1 MNRSWWKEVVVYQ
14 VYPRSFYDSNG
25 DGIGDLRGLIKKIDY
40 LCELGVGAIWLSPI
54 YTSPNDDMGYDISD
68 YHGIMDEFGTLEDFE
83 ELALK
88 LHKRGIKLIM
98 DLVVNHT
105 SDEHAW
111 FIESRSSK
119 SNSKRDFYIWRDGK
133 DGKEP
138 NNWASFFSP
147 SAWEYDELTGQYY
160 LHLFSKKQ
168 PDLNWRNENVR
179 YEIYN
184 MMNWWLER
192 GVDGFRMDTI
202 TLIEK
207 ADGLP
212 ESSKEAGSSGYVFDG
227 DMFGNLPYVHTYLKE
242 MYANVFEGKDK
253 LVIGEAPFV
262 TVETA
267 SKYVDENEKELN
279 MIFVF
284 EMMDIDSGTSGKWE
298 IISYDLNKLKEIITR
313 WQMGLPNGWNSLFWS
328 NHDQPRAVSRFG
340 DDGKYRERSAKMLA
354 LVLHML
360 KGTPYI
366 YQGEEI
372 GMTSMP
378 FESIRDIRDIESLVF
393 YEEGISKGMT
403 KQEVWNAIL
412 RKGRD
417 NARTP
422 MQWNGLD
429 NAGFTVGK
437 PWIEVNP
444 NHKSIN
450 VAANIKDKDSIFH
463 FYKRLIKMRK
473 DNPIMVYGN
482 YVPLLEEDK
491 NVIAYLRQ
499 YDDIRWMVIA
509 NFYGA
514 EVTVQLPSH
523 YMIKDE
529 LLSNVPGRVK
539 IKDDLIYLVPFEAR
553 VFLVKYKKT

>member
-1 MNRSWWKEVVVYQ
+1 MNRSWWKETVVYQ

-25 DGIGDLRGLIKKIDY
+25 DGIGDLRGLIEKIDY
-40 LCELGVGAIWLSPI
+40 LCELGVGAIWLNPI

-68 YHGIMDEFGTLEDFE
+68 YRGIMNEIGTLEDFD
-83 ELALK
+83 ELVFK

-105 SDEHAW
+105 SDELVW

-138 NNWASFFSP
+138 NNWASFFTP
-147 SAWEYDELTGQYY
+147 SAWEYDEPTGQYY

-179 YEIYN
+179 REIYD

-192 GVDGFRMDTI
+192 GVDGFRLDVI
-202 TLIEK
+202 NLIDK

-212 ESSKEAGSSGYVFDG
+212 NSNKEAGFSGYVFDS
-227 DMFGNLPYVHTYLKE
+227 DMFANLPRVHMYLKE
-242 MYANVFEGKDK
+242 MYANVFEGKDI
-253 LVIGEAPFV
+253 VAVGETPFV
-262 TVETA
+262 TTQTA

-279 MIFVF
+279 MIFSF

-298 IISYDLNKLKEIITR
+298 IVSYDLHKLKEIITR
-313 WQMGLPNGWNSLFWS
+313 WQLSLPNGWNSLFWS

-354 LVLHML
+354 TVLHML

-372 GMTSMP
+372 GMTNMP
-378 FESIRDIRDIESLVF
+378 LECIQDIRDIESLVF
-393 YEEGISKGMT
+393 YKEGISTGMT

-422 MQWNGLD
+422 MQWNDSD
-429 NAGFTVGK
+429 NAGFTTGK
-437 PWIEVNP
+437 PWLKVNP
-444 NHKSIN
+444 NYKSIN
-450 VAANIKDKDSIFH
+450 VTASIKDEDSIFH

-473 DNPIMVYGN
+473 DNPIMVCGSYTS
-482 YVPLLEEDK
+482 LLEEDK

-499 YDDIRWMVIA
+499 YDDVKWLILA

-514 EVTVQLPSH
+514 EVTAQLPSH

-529 LLSNVPGRVK
+529 LLSNVPEEVK
-539 IKDDLIYLVPFEAR
+539 IKDDVIYLAPYEAH
-553 VFLVKYKKT
+553 VFLVQDEKK

>member
-1 MNRSWWKEVVVYQ
+1 MNRSWWKETVVYQ

-25 DGIGDLRGLIKKIDY
+25 DGIGDLHGLIEKIDY
-40 LCELGVGAIWLSPI
+40 LCELGVGVIWLNPI

-68 YHGIMDEFGTLEDFE
+68 YRGIMNEFGTLEDFD
-83 ELALK
+83 ELVFK

-138 NNWASFFSP
+138 NNWASFFTP
-147 SAWEYDELTGQYY
+147 SAWEYDEPTEQYY

-179 YEIYN
+179 REIYD
-184 MMNWWLER
+184 MMNWWLNR
-192 GVDGFRMDTI
+192 GVDGFRLDTI
-202 TLIEK
+202 TLIDK

-212 ESSKEAGSSGYVFDG
+212 DSNKEASSSGYVFDG
-227 DMFGNLPYVHTYLKE
+227 DMFANRPRVHMYLKE
-242 MYANVFEGKDK
+242 MYKNVFEGKDIM
-253 LVIGEAPFV
+253 VAGEAPFV
-262 TVETA
+262 TSQNA
-267 SKYVDENEKELN
+267 SKYVDENEKKLN
-279 MIFVF
+279 MIFPF

-298 IISYDLNKLKEIITR
+298 VVNCDLRKLKEIITR
-313 WQMGLPNGWNSLFWS
+313 WQLCLPNGWNSLFWS

-340 DDGKYRERSAKMLA
+340 NDKKYHKRSAKMLA
-354 LVLHML
+354 TVLHML
-360 KGTPYI
+360 KGTPFI

-372 GMTSMP
+372 GMINMP
-378 FESIRDIRDIESLVF
+378 FECIQDIMDIESLVF
-393 YEEGISKGMT
+393 YKEGISMGMT

-422 MQWNGLD
+422 MQWNGSD
-429 NAGFTVGK
+429 NAGFTTGK
-437 PWIEVNP
+437 PWLKVNP
-444 NHKSIN
+444 NYKSIN
-450 VAANIKDKDSIFH
+450 VTASIKDEDSIFH

-473 DNPIMVYGN
+473 DNPIMVYGS
-482 YVPLLEEDK
+482 YTSLMEEDK

-499 YDDIRWMVIA
+499 YDDVKWLIIA

-514 EVTVQLPSH
+514 EVIAQLPSH

-529 LLSNVPGRVK
+529 LLSNVPEEVK
-539 IKDDLIYLVPFEAR
+539 IKDDVIYLAPYEAH
-553 VFLVKYKKT
+553 VFLVQDEKK

>member
-1 MNRSWWKEVVVYQ
+1 MNRSWWKETVVYQ

-25 DGIGDLRGLIKKIDY
+25 DGIGDLRGLIEKIDY
-40 LCELGVGAIWLSPI
+40 LCELGVGVIWLNPI

-68 YHGIMDEFGTLEDFE
+68 YRGIMNEFGTLEDFD
-83 ELALK
+83 ELVFK

-138 NNWASFFSP
+138 NNWASFFTP
-147 SAWEYDELTGQYY
+147 SAWEYDEPTGQYY

-179 YEIYN
+179 REIYN
-184 MMNWWLER
+184 IMNWWLER
-192 GVDGFRMDTI
+192 GVDGFRLDTI
-202 TLIEK
+202 TLIDK
-207 ADGLP
+207 ADGLLN
-212 ESSKEAGSSGYVFDG
+212 SNKEASFSGYVFDG
-227 DMFGNLPYVHTYLKE
+227 DMFANLPRVHMYLKE
-242 MYANVFEGKDK
+242 MYANVFEGKDIM
-253 LVIGEAPFV
+253 VVGETPFV
-262 TVETA
+262 TTQTA

-279 MIFVF
+279 MIFAF

-298 IISYDLNKLKEIITR
+298 IVSYDLHKLKEIITR
-313 WQMGLPNGWNSLFWS
+313 WQLSLPNGWNSLFWS

-354 LVLHML
+354 MVLHML

-372 GMTSMP
+372 GMTNMP
-378 FESIRDIRDIESLVF
+378 LECIQDIRDIESLVF
-393 YEEGISKGMT
+393 YKEGISIGMT

-422 MQWNGLD
+422 MQWNDLD
-429 NAGFTVGK
+429 NAGFTTGK
-437 PWIEVNP
+437 PWLKVNP
-444 NHKSIN
+444 NYKSIN
-450 VAANIKDKDSIFH
+450 VTASIKDEDSIFH

-473 DNPIMVYGN
+473 DNPIMVYGS
-482 YVPLLEEDK
+482 YTSLMEEDK

-499 YDDIRWMVIA
+499 YDDVKWLIIA

-514 EVTVQLPSH
+514 EVTAQLPSH

-529 LLSNVPGRVK
+529 LLSNVPEEVK
-539 IKDDLIYLVPFEAR
+539 IKDDVIYLAPYEAH
-553 VFLVKYKKT
+553 VFLVQDEKK